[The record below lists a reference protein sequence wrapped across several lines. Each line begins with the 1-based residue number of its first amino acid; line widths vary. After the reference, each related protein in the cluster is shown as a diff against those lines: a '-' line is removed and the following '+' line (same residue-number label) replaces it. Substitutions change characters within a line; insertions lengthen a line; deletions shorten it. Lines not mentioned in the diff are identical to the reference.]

1 MKKIVLPILFTCLV
15 SFTFAQTLKK
25 ATSYLDEKN
34 YEKAKTEIDAFLAK
48 TPTDMEGIYLK
59 SKIYS
64 KIGDSA
70 QLRSL
75 VSGDAR
81 EEALEAFKKAIAD
94 SANMKVKLMIMKD
107 NYQPVFAVYSS
118 YYEDAAKA
126 FNDAASAGDK
136 AGFANAMDLFIK
148 ADKVGQYIGQNK
160 WANIGQVDTTLVL
173 NIGKSALNAGKNDV
187 AKEYFSKLAD
197 AGISGTQGKTDE
209 SFEVPYQ
216 WLVLHYKE
224 AKDSANMNKY
234 AALGKKFYPK
244 DDYFDFV
251 LMDYYRENKNMPSLF
266 KTYDELVTKHPD
278 SIHYHFNYANDIF
291 GYLYNSDEG
300 VVVTNKESL
309 LGTLHSELDKAIK
322 LSPNDVNT
330 NWLYSQY
337 FYNQGIVTRD
347 QALKIRST
355 KPEDVKKKADLN
367 AQAKAS
373 FNEAIPYADKALT
386 ELEAVSKKSDKSRYK
401 SIVNLMQN
409 IYQSLEQKDKLKLY
423 QDKYDSADKKF
434 AAE

>member
-1 MKKIVLPILFTCLV
+1 M
-15 SFTFAQTLKK
+15 
-25 ATSYLDEKN
+25 
-34 YEKAKTEIDAFLAK
+34 
-48 TPTDMEGIYLK
+48 
-59 SKIYS
+59 
-64 KIGDSA
+64 
-70 QLRSL
+70 
-75 VSGDAR
+75 
-81 EEALEAFKKAIAD
+81 
-94 SANMKVKLMIMKD
+94 
-107 NYQPVFAVYSS
+107 
-118 YYEDAAKA
+118 
-126 FNDAASAGDK
+126 
-136 AGFANAMDLFIK
+136 
-148 ADKVGQYIGQNK
+148 
-160 WANIGQVDTTLVL
+160 
-173 NIGKSALNAGKNDV
+173 
-187 AKEYFSKLAD
+187 
-197 AGISGTQGKTDE
+197 
-209 SFEVPYQ
+209 
-216 WLVLHYKE
+216 
-224 AKDSANMNKY
+224 
-234 AALGKKFYPK
+234 
-244 DDYFDFV
+244 
-251 LMDYYRENKNMPSLF
+251 
-266 KTYDELVTKHPD
+266 VTKHPD